1 MDICQKG
8 IASFAMSVINKEKKL
23 QPLQKQLI
31 HLLLIF
37 VICVLGIIVW
47 SVSDYIKLQR
57 KNLEGSLELYAGHL
71 AQTAR
76 QSYTSYENIAYSVA
90 YNTLVQDYIQ
100 ETDSVERYEAYQQ
113 VYNLLSNT
121 LKLNSYL
128 ADITVLSSSGN
139 SISLTSSPSLYDCYA
154 DLLSTPSYAFC
165 SMGTLNIRGT
175 ICHILSMPV
184 HKLSTSG
191 QTSYLGTVF
200 LAINS
205 ERFFAAS
212 IADEKNENTPE
223 ILLIDEFDN
232 PVYGDET
239 FLPDLITHTDDSV
252 FQITANGQTY
262 EARMYSISEAG
273 SKLYVLFDTSYY
285 TTASLQIAAR
295 LGIGILAAMFF
306 VLLCFIR
313 VCFPVSSSL
322 RSLTDV
328 MERITQ
334 NGQSAIKKGID
345 LTDIHYSCSEIQD
358 IYKAFHD
365 MISEINKLN
374 HTIFNTYTKMYE
386 LEMNNRQTEIAF
398 LRSQI
403 NPHFLYNTLTTIC
416 GMAASNMNDQIIDV
430 TNALS
435 QIFRYSVRGGDM
447 VCLSEELDII
457 RSYVMIQSCRFEN
470 RFSVEYQI
478 QDNALKCQIPKMIIQ
493 PLVENAIVH
502 GLEPSLKSGHLIISA
517 SLNDDKKLLTISV
530 MDTGVGMSAEKLT
543 QLKTTLANSMQHKS
557 SNAQDNLQAFDSKA
571 HDSIG
576 IFNVN
581 SRIVLYY
588 GEQYALKL
596 DSWEGLGTNM
606 QICIPAQYN

>member
-1 MDICQKG
+1 MNRI
-8 IASFAMSVINKEKKL
+8 MNNMNKKKKL
-23 QPLQKQLI
+23 RPLQKQLV

-37 VICVLGIIVW
+37 VICVFGIIVW

-57 KNLEGSLELYAGHL
+57 QNLENSLELYAGHL

-100 ETDSVERYEAYQQ
+100 ETDSVSRYESYQQ

-128 ADITVLSSSGN
+128 ADIAVLSSNGN
-139 SISLTSSPSLYDCYA
+139 SISLTASPALYSCY
-154 DLLSTPSYAFC
+154 DELLSTPSYAFC
-165 SMGTLNIRGT
+165 SMGTLTIRGT
-175 ICHILSMPV
+175 NCHILSMPV
-184 HKLSTSG
+184 HKLSSSG
-191 QTSYLGTVF
+191 QTRYLGTVF
-200 LAINS
+200 LAIQS
-205 ERFFAAS
+205 ERFFTSS
-212 IADEKNENTPE
+212 IANEKNENIPE
-223 ILLIDEFDN
+223 VLLVDESN
-232 PVYGDET
+232 QTVYGDEA
-239 FLPDLITHTDDSV
+239 FASDLITHTENTV
-252 FQITANGQTY
+252 FPFSANNHTY
-262 EARMYSISEAG
+262 EARMYTISEAG
-273 SKLYVLFDTSYY
+273 SRLYVLFDTSYY
-285 TTASLQIAAR
+285 TIASLQIAAR
-295 LGIGILAAMFF
+295 LGIGILIAMFF
-306 VLLCFIR
+306 VLLCFIH
-313 VCFPVSSSL
+313 VCFPVSASL
-322 RSLTDV
+322 RRLTGI
-328 MERITQ
+328 MEHITQ
-334 NGQSAIKKGID
+334 SGQSAIKKGID
-345 LTDIHYSCSEIQD
+345 LTNISYSCSEIHD
-358 IYKAFHD
+358 IYNAFSD
-365 MISEINKLN
+365 MIQEINRLN

-416 GMAASNMNDQIIDV
+416 GMAASNMNNQIIDV

-457 RSYVMIQSCRFEN
+457 RSYVMIQSYRFEN

-478 QDNALKCQIPKMIIQ
+478 HNDTLEYKIPKMIIQ

-502 GLEPSLKSGHLIISA
+502 GLEPSLKSGRLIIST
-517 SLNDDKKLLTISV
+517 SLDNEKKLLTISV
-530 MDTGVGMSAEKLT
+530 MDTGVGMSTKKLS
-543 QLKTTLANSMQHKS
+543 QLQATLAESMQHKT
-557 SNAQDNLQAFDSKA
+557 SNAQNNLQTFDAKA

-596 DSWEGLGTNM
+596 DSWEGFGTNM
-606 QICIPAQYN
+606 QICIPAQKI

>member
-1 MDICQKG
+1 M
-8 IASFAMSVINKEKKL
+8 NRHKKL

-37 VICVLGIIVW
+37 VICVLGIVVW

-76 QSYTSYENIAYSVA
+76 QSYISYENIAYSVA

-100 ETDSVERYEAYQQ
+100 ETDSVKRYESYQQ

-128 ADITVLSSSGN
+128 ADITVLSDGN
-139 SISLTSSPSLYDCYA
+139 SISLTASPSLYSCYE

-165 SMGTLNIRGT
+165 SMGTLCIRGVT
-175 ICHILSMPV
+175 CHILSMPV

-191 QTSYLGTVF
+191 QSRYLGNVF
-200 LAINS
+200 LAIQS
-205 ERFFAAS
+205 ERFFTTS
-212 IADEKNENTPE
+212 IAYEQNENTPE
-223 ILLIDEFDN
+223 ILLVDEFDN
-232 PVYGDET
+232 PVYGDER
-239 FLPDLITHTDDSV
+239 FLPKLITHTDNSV
-252 FQITANGQTY
+252 FQITSDSKTY
-262 EARMYSISEAG
+262 EARMFSISESG
-273 SKLYVLFDTSYY
+273 SRLYVLFDTSYY
-285 TTASLQIAAR
+285 TTASLQIAVR

-306 VLLCFIR
+306 VLVCFVR
-313 VCFPVSSSL
+313 VCFPVSTSL
-322 RSLTDV
+322 RSLTEL
-328 MERITQ
+328 MEQITQ
-334 NGQSAIKKGID
+334 EGQSAIKKGID
-345 LTDIHYSCSEIQD
+345 LTNLSYSCREIQD

-365 MISEINKLN
+365 MIDEINRLN

-416 GMAASNMNDQIIDV
+416 GMAASNMNDRIIDV

-435 QIFRYSVRGGDM
+435 RIFRYSVRGGDM
-447 VCLSEELDII
+447 VCLSEEMDII
-457 RSYVMIQSCRFEN
+457 RSYLMIQSCRFED
-470 RFSVEYQI
+470 RFGIEYLI
-478 QDNALKCQIPKMIIQ
+478 SDDTLGCKIPKMIIQ

-502 GLEPSLKSGHLIISA
+502 GLEPSLKSGKLIIST
-517 SLNDDKKLLTISV
+517 SLSDDKKLLTISV
-530 MDTGVGMSAEKLT
+530 MDTGVGMSADKLL
-543 QLKTTLANSMQHKS
+543 QLKTTLAESVRHKNA
-557 SNAQDNLQAFDSKA
+557 NAQDNLSAFDKKA

-588 GEQYALKL
+588 GDPYALKL
-596 DSWEGLGTNM
+596 DSWEDFGTNI
-606 QICIPAQYN
+606 QICIPAQWN

>member
-1 MDICQKG
+1 MIMKRQK
-8 IASFAMSVINKEKKL
+8 NKKKL
-23 QPLQKQLI
+23 HPLQKQLI

-37 VICVLGIIVW
+37 VVCVLSILVW

-57 KNLEGSLELYAGHL
+57 KNLESSLELYAGHL

-100 ETDSVERYEAYQQ
+100 ETDSVGRYEAYQQ

-128 ADITVLSSSGN
+128 ADIAVLSNNGN
-139 SISLTSSPSLYDCYA
+139 SISLTASPSVYNSYEE
-154 DLLSTPSYAFC
+154 LLSTPSYAFS

-175 ICHILSMPV
+175 DCHILAMPV

-191 QTSYLGTVF
+191 QSRYLGTVF
-200 LAINS
+200 LAIHS
-205 ERFFAAS
+205 ERLFAAS
-212 IADEKNENTPE
+212 IANEKNENIPE
-223 ILLIDEFDN
+223 ILLVDEFEQ
-232 PVYGDET
+232 PVYGDES
-239 FLPDLITHTDDSV
+239 FLPDLITHTDSSV
-252 FQITANGQTY
+252 FQLSKHDSTY
-262 EARMYSISEAG
+262 EARMYTISEAG
-273 SKLYVLFDTSYY
+273 SRLYVLFDTSYY
-285 TTASLQIAAR
+285 TTASLQIAVR
-295 LGIGILAAMFF
+295 LGVGILAVMFL
-306 VLLCFIR
+306 VLMCFIH
-313 VCFPVSSSL
+313 VCFPVSTSL
-322 RSLTDV
+322 RNLTGV
-328 MERITQ
+328 MEHITEG
-334 NGQSAIKKGID
+334 GQSAIKKGID
-345 LTDIHYSCSEIQD
+345 LTNVHYSCSEIQD
-358 IYKAFHD
+358 IYKAFSD
-365 MISEINKLN
+365 MISEINRLN

-416 GMAASNMNDQIIDV
+416 GMAAANMNDQIIDV

-457 RSYVMIQSCRFEN
+457 RSYVMIQSCRFED
-470 RFSVEYQI
+470 RFSVEYQLPDDTL
-478 QDNALKCQIPKMIIQ
+478 QCRIPKMIIQ

-502 GLEPSLKSGHLIISA
+502 GLEPSLKSGRLIIST
-517 SLNDDKKLLTISV
+517 SLDAKKKLLTISV
-530 MDTGVGMSAEKLT
+530 MDTGVGMSVEKLS
-543 QLKTTLANSMQHKS
+543 QLRTTLAESMQHKS
-557 SNAQDNLQAFDSKA
+557 ANAQDNLQAFDAKA

-606 QICIPAQYN
+606 QICIPAQWT

>member
-1 MDICQKG
+1 M
-8 IASFAMSVINKEKKL
+8 NKKKKL
-23 QPLQKQLI
+23 QPLQKQLV

-37 VICVLGIIVW
+37 VVCVLGILVW

-57 KNLEGSLELYAGHL
+57 KNLESSLELYAGHL

-100 ETDSVERYEAYQQ
+100 ETDSVSRYESYQQ

-128 ADITVLSSSGN
+128 ADIAVLSSNGN
-139 SISLTSSPSLYDCYA
+139 SISLTASPSLYNCYE

-165 SMGTLNIRGT
+165 SMGTLNIRG
-175 ICHILSMPV
+175 INCHILSMPV

-191 QTSYLGTVF
+191 QARYLGTVF
-200 LAINS
+200 LAIHS
-205 ERFFAAS
+205 ERFFTTS
-212 IADEKNENTPE
+212 IADERNENIPE
-223 ILLIDEFDN
+223 ILFVDEFDQ
-232 PVYGDET
+232 VIYGDES
-239 FLPDLITHTDDSV
+239 FLPELSTHTDNSV
-252 FQITANGQTY
+252 FQFSTNNSTY
-262 EARMYSISEAG
+262 EARMYTISESG
-273 SKLYVLFDTSYY
+273 SRLYVLFDTSYY
-285 TTASLQIAAR
+285 TTASLQIAVR
-295 LGIGILAAMFF
+295 LGIGILAVMLL
-306 VLLCFIR
+306 VLACFIH
-313 VCFPVSSSL
+313 VCFPVSTSL
-322 RSLTDV
+322 RNLTGV
-328 MERITQ
+328 MENITES
-334 NGQSAIKKGID
+334 GQSAIKKGID
-345 LTDIHYSCSEIQD
+345 LTHQHYSCAEIQD

-365 MISEINKLN
+365 MINEINHLN
-374 HTIFNTYTKMYE
+374 HTIFNTYTQMYE

-416 GMAASNMNDQIIDV
+416 GMAATNMNDQIINV

-457 RSYVMIQSCRFEN
+457 RSYVMIQTCRFEN

-478 QDNALKCQIPKMIIQ
+478 HNDTLECKIPKMIIQ

-502 GLEPSLKSGHLIISA
+502 GLEPSLKSGRLIIST
-517 SLNDDKKLLTISV
+517 SLNDEKKLLTISV
-530 MDTGVGMSAEKLT
+530 MDTGVGMSAEKLS
-543 QLKTTLANSMQHKS
+543 QLRTTLAESMQHKS
-557 SNAQDNLQAFDSKA
+557 ANAQDNLQAFDSKA

-606 QICIPAQYN
+606 QICIPAQWT